1 MRMSLNPVLSMDCTA
16 FNCLACFRYE
26 LTGCLLTAC
35 GGNGGLGES
44 QFNSCLTSTE
54 GEAAGDTV
62 TVADDIVALT
72 AESLDKNLSALVF
85 SRSFFP
91 PETESRPGLSLD
103 ASLAAAA
110 LIVELFDGESH
121 ALAPIGG
128 HSLVTGTSICI
139 GFDSLSSASVA
150 PIGGDWRRLIPLVDA
165 SPPVADSVLAVLP
178 LFAFGSDESTSISP
192 SSRSSSLSCWRG
204 QKNKS
209 GTKCR
214 RICLMRVFSCFW
226 MLV

>member
-1 MRMSLNPVLSMDCTA
+1 MDCTA
-16 FNCLACFRYE
+16 FDCPARSRYE

-54 GEAAGDTV
+54 GEVAGGAV
-62 TVADDIVALT
+62 AVADDIVAPT
-72 AESLDKNLSALVF
+72 AASIDENLSALAF
-85 SRSFFP
+85 SRSVFP
-91 PETESRPGLSLD
+91 PETSRPGLSPD
-103 ASLAAAA
+103 VSLAAAA
-110 LIVELFDGESH
+110 LVVELFDGESH

-128 HSLVTGTSICI
+128 HSLVSGTSICI
-139 GFDSLSSASVA
+139 GFGSLSSGCVV
-150 PIGGDWRRLIPLVDA
+150 PIGGDWRRLTPLVDA
-165 SPPVADSVLAVLP
+165 SPPVADSVLALLP

-226 MLV
+226 MLVCRFTW